1 MSQQLPIL
9 VQETIDFYINQCHF
23 KRWKGH
29 FGAVAQQI
37 HMRRKEDPEIY
48 PGTYDLDRL
57 RMFTVTPIP
66 KKNTLFCFD
75 EEYPMIGYYS
85 IGVIG
90 DLAYDLGPSKNHN
103 I

>member
-23 KRWKGH
+23 KQWKGH

-48 PGTYDLDRL
+48 LGRYDLDRL
-57 RMFTVTPIP
+57 RMFTAPIP
-66 KKNTLFCFD
+66 KQIRVFD
-75 EEYPMIGYYS
+75 KDYPMIEYYS

-90 DLAYDLGPSKNHN
+90 DIAYDLGPSNP
-103 I
+103 